1 MNPPD
6 VRSDGQVAL
15 LTGTVSDQKA
25 YDAYQMRQRGSSWEQ
40 VCKTVG
46 YSSVKVAQV
55 ELRRYL
61 TDMAVRVDIE
71 NREEVLA
78 MEMGR
83 LDSLMEAV
91 WDQAMTGDTKAVDSA
106 LKIISMRSKLLGL
119 EALTQTA
126 GNVTNNT
133 VVVTGNTEEFIHS
146 LKLVDT
152 K

>member
-126 GNVTNNT
+126 GTVTNNT

>member
-1 MNPPD
+1 MNQTD

-15 LTGTVSDQKA
+15 LTGTTTDQKA

-46 YSSVKVAQV
+46 YSSIKVAQV

-61 TDMAVRVDIE
+61 TDIAVRVDVE
-71 NREEVLA
+71 HREEVLA
-78 MEMGR
+78 MEVGR

-106 LKIISMRSKLLGL
+106 LKIIGMRAKLLGL
-119 EALTQTA
+119 EALTQVSGT
-126 GNVTNNT
+126 VTNNT
-133 VVVTGNTEEFIHS
+133 VVVTGSTEEFIHS

>member
-15 LTGTVSDQKA
+15 LTGSTVDQKA
-25 YDAYQMRQRGSSWEQ
+25 YDAYQMRQRGTSWEQ

-46 YSSVKVAQV
+46 YSSVRVAQV

-71 NREEVLA
+71 HREEVLG
-78 MEMGR
+78 MELGR

-91 WDQAMTGDTKAVDSA
+91 WDQAMTGDAKAVESV
-106 LKIISMRSKLLGL
+106 LKIINMRSKLLGL

-126 GNVTNNT
+126 GTVTNNT
-133 VVVTGNTEEFIHS
+133 VVVTGSTEEFIHS

>member
-6 VRSDGQVAL
+6 VRDDGQVAL
-15 LTGTVSDQKA
+15 LTGTVTDQKA
-25 YDAYQMRQRGSSWEQ
+25 YDAYQMRQRGVPWEQ

-61 TDMAVRVDIE
+61 TDMAVRVDVE
-71 NREEVLA
+71 HREEVLA

-106 LKIISMRSKLLGL
+106 LKIISMRAKLLGL